1 MQVQPPM
8 PEQLLSGLGLLAPP
22 ALCDISVPLLS
33 EGLPGITLA
42 DIRQIPLPGDL
53 PPAGPRGP
61 AGLPPVAAAADD
73 SDPSGVC
80 QLLCSVLWQQD
91 GQGLGLTQLRLQ
103 SCRLGL
109 CGCCSQ

>member
-1 MQVQPPM
+1 MQPPM

-61 AGLPPVAAAADD
+61 AGLAPVAAAADD
-73 SDPSGVC
+73 LGTSGVC
-80 QLLCSVLWQQD
+80 LLPCIVLWQQD
-91 GQGLGLTQLRLQ
+91 GQVLGLTRRHHLFSDHPDQR
-103 SCRLGL
+103 SG
-109 CGCCSQ
+109 

>member
-1 MQVQPPM
+1 M

-42 DIRQIPLPGDL
+42 DIRQIPLPGDQ

-61 AGLPPVAAAADD
+61 AGLASVAAAADD
-73 SDPSGVC
+73 LDTSGVC
-80 QLLCSVLWQQD
+80 QLACSVM
-91 GQGLGLTQLRLQ
+91 GQGLGSTQLRYR

-109 CGCCSQ
+109 SRCCGPCRRRVR